1 MELKQKLYNRLK
13 EEGVRTDSVYSN
25 VTGKGI
31 QGRDKLQDVR
41 PSSMN
46 WSEIDL
52 LDFGEEVSVA
62 HVIPTLVAVQVVA
75 AGPTMPIPGKVS
87 YVYDDYMLGHSC
99 SPSPTTTN

>member
-13 EEGVRTDSVYSN
+13 SEGVRTDSVYSN

-46 WSEIDL
+46 WSEVDL
-52 LDFGEEVSVA
+52 LEWYVGVPFLGLPVDRIAEEMYRESFCHA
-62 HVIPTLVAVQVVA
+62 T
-75 AGPTMPIPGKVS
+75 
-87 YVYDDYMLGHSC
+87 
-99 SPSPTTTN
+99 